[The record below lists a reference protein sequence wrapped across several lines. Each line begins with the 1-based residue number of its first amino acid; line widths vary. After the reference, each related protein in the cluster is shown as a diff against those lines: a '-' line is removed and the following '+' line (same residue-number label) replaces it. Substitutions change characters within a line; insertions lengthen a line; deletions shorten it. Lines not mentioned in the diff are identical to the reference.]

1 MAYTVRTTAS
11 AATDDSMALELRRAG
26 SETQDA
32 TIELIG
38 PVAADIISDD
48 PTIIAAASAAAGT
61 AVDAAI
67 VAEDL
72 VSFADPAIPQVVPTA
87 QSQLAYVWL
96 NDEELQQLGGIT
108 KTGRLQFQGLELPDG
123 SAMSSTYSSEF
134 SRVSVGSNR
143 RRGEDTIGADGNVP
157 AEIINRWL
165 ARVGFGGSL
174 PSVTLVVRP
183 TPGVGEYASPK
194 LAHDAITD
202 SSAAKR
208 YEVIVHPGVYT
219 ETEWTF
225 KPYTVTR
232 AAGVLGSVILRG
244 ELPDSATDA
253 QISNTSTVWFK
264 DTARIEN
271 LVITARNMRYPVHS
285 ETSGVITNYLHEVV
299 NCRIEHFGNE
309 AARTWRTANP
319 GSGMSA
325 STVWA
330 SDRAWGYGAS
340 SGGVE
345 RFENTTFASRLDAW
359 YVHDN
364 ADWTKPANHELI
376 NCRLVATDPVGRLK
390 VESLGSGQTSRVTV
404 RGSVNDFLFVNE
416 ADSPWISTAAANQV
430 ANHSQILVTVEGHAP
445 IGFQT
450 SARGKAIRIDS
461 STTGTSSSVAVSGAA
476 ASAIFGRVFT
486 REGGGGLKGHAWGEF
501 DISGILVGSAG
512 TTQVTN
518 TLGRRLGDCTTVN
531 KTLTVTVDGGAPV
544 NVVFTGN
551 HTADTNATI
560 LGLIN
565 TALGSAATASEYAV
579 SQGETYPTFPDRE
592 VTVVNDGTVGI
603 PRFAAVR
610 TSPATGRAVRIHGVS
625 DPVSVFAGV
634 ALEPIAPGK
643 TGRVLKSGLLNTP
656 TQLHGFSAG
665 LAFGAP
671 LYLSDS
677 TAGAFSAT
685 GTRQVLVGHHTD
697 WARF

>member
-1 MAYTVRTTAS
+1 MAYTKRTTAA
-11 AATDDSMALELRRAG
+11 AATDDSMALELRRNG
-26 SETQDA
+26 SESQDA
-32 TIELIG
+32 TIELIT
-38 PVAADIISDD
+38 PVAADIIAND
-48 PTIIAAASAAAGT
+48 PTIVAAAEAAVGS
-61 AVDAAI
+61 AVDEAI

-72 VSFADPAIPQVVPTA
+72 VSFADPAIPQVIPTA
-87 QSQLAYVWL
+87 QSSLAYVWL
-96 NDEELQQLGGIT
+96 NDDELQLLGGIT
-108 KTGRLQFQGLELPDG
+108 EDGLLRFQGLELSDG
-123 SAMSSTYSSEF
+123 TVWRTASSSEY
-134 SRVSVGSNR
+134 SRVSVGANGRIAEDALDAQGNEPAWITR
-143 RRGEDTIGADGNVP
+143 RK
-157 AEIINRWL
+157 L
-165 ARVGFGGSL
+165 ARVGFGGDL
-174 PSVTLVVRP
+174 PSVTFVVRP
-183 TPGVGEYASPK
+183 NPGPGEYASPK

-225 KPYTVTR
+225 KPFTVTR

-253 QISNTSTVWFK
+253 QITGTSTVWFK

-285 ETSGVITNYLHEVV
+285 ESSGVTRDYLHEVI
-299 NCRIEHFGNE
+299 NCRIEHFGNDG
-309 AARTWRTANP
+309 ARDWRTANP
-319 GSGMSA
+319 GSGMLPG
-325 STVWA
+325 TVWA

-340 SGGVE
+340 SGGRE
-345 RFENTTFASRLDAW
+345 RFENTTFVSRLDAW

-364 ADWTKPANHELI
+364 ADWSKPANHELI
-376 NCRLVATDPVGRLK
+376 NCRIVATDPAGRLR
-390 VESLGSGQTSRVTV
+390 VESLGSGQTSQVVV

-416 ADSPWISTAAANQV
+416 TDTPWISMSPANQI
-430 ANHSQILVTVEGHAP
+430 ANHSQILVTVDGLAP
-445 IGFQT
+445 IGFVT
-450 SARGKAIRIDS
+450 SARGKALLIES
-461 STTGTSSSVAVSGAA
+461 SSSGPSSSVKVAGTA
-476 ASAIFGRVFT
+476 ASAIYGRVFT
-486 REGGGGLKGHAWGEF
+486 REGGGGLKGQAWGEF
-501 DISGILVGSAG
+501 DISGILVGPAG
-512 TTQVTN
+512 ATTVNN
-518 TLGRRLGDCTTVN
+518 TLGRRLGNCTTVN

-565 TALGSAATASEYAV
+565 AVLGSAATASEYAV

-592 VTVVNDGTVGI
+592 VTVRNDGTVGI

-610 TSPATGRAVRIHGVS
+610 TSPATARAIRIHGTA
-625 DPVSVFAGV
+625 DPVTAFAGV

-643 TGRVLKSGLLNTP
+643 TGRVLKSGLLHTS
-656 TQLHGFSAG
+656 TQLYGFSSG
-665 LAFGAP
+665 LAVGAA